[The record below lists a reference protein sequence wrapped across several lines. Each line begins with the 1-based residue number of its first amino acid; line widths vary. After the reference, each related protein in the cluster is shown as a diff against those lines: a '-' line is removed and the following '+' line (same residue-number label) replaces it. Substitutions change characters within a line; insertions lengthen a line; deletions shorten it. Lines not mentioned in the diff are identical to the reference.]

1 MALSQKQIDELA
13 KGNKTKTKAGGT
25 GFTAPSDGSAPLPK
39 DVKLY
44 NFLNP
49 KRYQREQL
57 KMLDNI
63 FDNMARYFG
72 SQLTSMLRVSCTA
85 RVSDVQEM
93 KFKEYNAR
101 IGDYSLIG
109 IVELTSEE
117 NNIFGKQELVI
128 LEQPISFAI
137 MDYMLG
143 GDGSCYNIERE
154 YTDIEMSLLTRLLSQ
169 IAPKHNSVWSNY
181 TEMERSLEMVETNLR
196 MIQSIGVDETVV
208 IVEFALTIKDLHG
221 NLHICFPAN
230 TMDSLLEIFHAKSL
244 KISKTEDDETFNV
257 RKQAIMETLKESS
270 LTVTGVLGTTE
281 IHVQE
286 LLDLHPGDIFLLND
300 AGKDTSVS
308 LNIDDMPWFRGKIG
322 VHKKNYAI
330 KITEVLNEDK
340 DGRNI

>member
-1 MALSQKQIDELA
+1 MALSQKQIDELL
-13 KGNKTKTKAGGT
+13 KGKTVTVEEQPGQARSSSK
-25 GFTAPSDGSAPLPK
+25 SAPLPK
-39 DVKLY
+39 NVKPY

-49 KRYQREQL
+49 KRYQKEQL

-85 RVSDVQEM
+85 RVTGVQEM
-93 KFKEYNAR
+93 KFREYNTQV
-101 IGDYSLIG
+101 GDSSLIG

-117 NNIFGKQELVI
+117 NNIFGKQELLV
-128 LEQPISFAI
+128 LERPISFAI

-143 GDGSCYNIERE
+143 GDGSCYNIDRE
-154 YTDIEMSLLTRLLSQ
+154 YTEIEMSLLTRLLAQ
-169 IAPKHNSVWSNY
+169 LAPKHNSVWSNY

-196 MIQSIGVDETVV
+196 MVQTIGVDETVV
-208 IVEFALTIKDLHG
+208 IVEFALNIKDLHG
-221 NLHICFPAN
+221 NLHICFPAA
-230 TMDSLLEIFHAKSL
+230 TMDALLAIFHAKSI
-244 KISKTEDDETFNV
+244 KASKSEDEEGLNI
-257 RKQAIMETLKESS
+257 RKQAIMDTLKGST

-286 LLDLHPGDIFLLND
+286 LLDLQPGDIFLLND
-300 AGKDTSVS
+300 ASKETSVS
-308 LNIDDMPWFRGKIG
+308 LNVEGSPWFQGKIG

-330 KITEVLNEDK
+330 KITEVLNRDK

>member
-13 KGNKTKTKAGGT
+13 KGNKTKTGGAGS
-25 GFTAPSDGSAPLPK
+25 AVPSDGSAPLPK
-39 DVKLY
+39 NVKPY

-85 RVSDVQEM
+85 RVNGVQET
-93 KFKEYNAR
+93 KFKEYNAQV
-101 IGDYSLIG
+101 GDYSLIG
-109 IVELTSEE
+109 IIELTSEE
-117 NNIFGKQELVI
+117 NSIFGKQELMI

-143 GDGSCYNIERE
+143 GDGSCYNIDRE

-169 IAPKHNSVWSNY
+169 LAPKHNSVWSNY

-196 MIQSIGVDETVV
+196 MVQSIGVDETVV
-208 IVEFALTIKDLHG
+208 VVEFALNIKDLHG
-221 NLHICFPAN
+221 NLHVCFPAN
-230 TMDSLLEIFHAKSL
+230 TMDALLGIFHTKSL
-244 KISKTEDDETFNV
+244 KSSKTEDDEVLNE
-257 RKQAIMETLKESS
+257 RKQVIMETLKESS

-286 LLDLHPGDIFLLND
+286 LLDLQPGDIFLLND
-300 AGKDTSVS
+300 ASKDTSVS
-308 LNIDDMPWFRGKIG
+308 LNVEGTPWFQGKIG

-330 KITEVLNEDK
+330 KITEVLNRDK